1 MERKMLSAPPTL
13 TSYQP
18 FSAASPVKS
27 EIKNEIIPDS
37 PPPKAIPTSTTKFS
51 VLAYTILF

>member
-27 EIKNEIIPDS
+27 EIKNETPDS

-51 VLAYTILF
+51 VLVYTILF